1 MSETPAQLWRA
12 LVSEDPS
19 RPFVTSYDASGGR
32 VELSRAT
39 FDNWVSKTA
48 NMLVD
53 GLGAQP
59 DDRVVLALPVH
70 WQSLVWLVS
79 CWSVGAVAEFAPP
92 GADLPEGAQ
101 VAVAD
106 ADRLEAAL
114 DSGAEEVVGTS
125 LHPLGLPLA
134 EVPPMVLDYSVEV
147 RGHGDH
153 FSPYPVDP
161 QAPALRGPGVR
172 TGAELAAGGRRWAD
186 RWKLD
191 AEDRVALFAEPD
203 APLTRLGE
211 GAELLL
217 APVAAGSPVVLT
229 PLGSVGPD
237 EVLRRTGMEKVT
249 VAVRGTGGSGGAP
262 VFPDGSPFR
271 TVELS

>member
-12 LVSEDPS
+12 LVSADPS

-39 FDNWVSKTA
+39 FDNWVSKTS

-59 DDRVVLALPVH
+59 GDRVVIALPVH

-79 CWSVGAVAEFAPP
+79 CWSVGAVAEFVRPDA
-92 GADLPEGAQ
+92 GLPEGAQ

-106 ADRLEAAL
+106 AGRLEAAL
-114 DSGAEEVVGTS
+114 DSGADEVVGTS

-147 RGHGDH
+147 RGYGDH
-153 FSPYPVDP
+153 FSPYPIDP
-161 QAPALRGPGVR
+161 EAPALRGHGSR
-172 TGAELAAGGRRWAD
+172 TGAVLAADAHRRAE
-186 RWKLD
+186 RWKLT
-191 AEDRVALFAEPD
+191 AEDRVGLFAEPD
-203 APLTRLGE
+203 APLTLLGE

-217 APVAAGSPVVLT
+217 APIAAGSPIILT
-229 PLGSVGPD
+229 PLESAGP
-237 EVLRRTGMEKVT
+237 EEALRRADMERVT
-249 VAVRGTGGSGGAP
+249 VAVRGTDGPLFPGGA
-262 VFPDGSPFR
+262 PFR
-271 TVELS
+271 TVELD